1 MSGAKRGEVT
11 LNPCQYV
18 TVFSLQLQFVV
29 EGKESPG
36 RGVTGVWREDV
47 VFGPEGE
54 LVLLDRNIHGSISR
68 LS

>member
-1 MSGAKRGEVT
+1 MSGAERGEVT

-29 EGKESPG
+29 EGKESSG
-36 RGVTGVWREDV
+36 RGVIGVWREDV

-54 LVLLDRNIHGSISR
+54 LVFLDRNIHGSSSR